1 MKRALKV
8 LLGSA
13 LLLMLLAVAI
23 TLAVVGGVADS
34 LAHPLTV
41 QIDDFTWSTRTLS
54 EHWLAASAVL
64 LLALLVVLVIVPLAV
79 AFGLLTAML
88 SVGGVA
94 LAVLL
99 VLAMLL
105 SPLWLLVLLAWWLLR
120 KPRPAAPA
128 TIHT

>member
-1 MKRALKV
+1 MKRAFKV

-34 LAHPLTV
+34 LANPLTV

-105 SPLWLLVLLAWWLLR
+105 SPLWLLVVLAWWLLR

>member
-1 MKRALKV
+1 MKRAFKV

-34 LAHPLTV
+34 LANPLTV

>member
-1 MKRALKV
+1 
-8 LLGSA
+8 
-13 LLLMLLAVAI
+13 MLLAVAI

-34 LAHPLTV
+34 LANPLTV